1 MATEYC
7 RDCRHYCDTNSILGL
22 CRRYPTYQNRSP
34 QETCGEYKG
43 KAVAPFTPEPS
54 GDFLPNLDK
63 LEKANAEFV
72 RVLAKPKRMGRPP
85 KVKTEVADG
94 N

>member
-1 MATEYC
+1 MATEHC
-7 RDCRHYCDTNSILGL
+7 MDCRHYHDTNSILGL

-43 KAVAPFTPEPS
+43 KAVAKLTPVNA
-54 GDFLPNLDK
+54 GVFLPDPVK
-63 LEKANAEFV
+63 
-72 RVLAKPKRMGRPP
+72 KRMGRPR
-85 KVKTEVADG
+85 KEAKEVTDG

>member
-7 RDCRHYCDTNSILGL
+7 RDCKHYCDTNSILGL

-34 QETCGEYKG
+34 QESCGEFSV
-43 KAVAPFTPEPS
+43 KAVAELSPA
-54 GDFLPNLDK
+54 GDFLR
-63 LEKANAEFV
+63 A
-72 RVLAKPKRMGRPP
+72 KRMGRPP
-85 KVKTEVADG
+85 KVKTEVANG

>member
-1 MATEYC
+1 MATEHC
-7 RDCRHYCDTNSILGL
+7 RDCRHYHDTNSILGL

-43 KAVAPFTPEPS
+43 EAVAKLTPVDA
-54 GDFLPNLDK
+54 GDFLPVN
-63 LEKANAEFV
+63 
-72 RVLAKPKRMGRPP
+72 KPKRMGRPP
-85 KVKTEVADG
+85 KVKTEVANG

>member
-7 RDCRHYCDTNSILGL
+7 KDCKHYVDTNSILGL

-43 KAVAPFTPEPS
+43 KAVAVPPEPS
-54 GDFLPNLDK
+54 GDFLP
-63 LEKANAEFV
+63 E
-72 RVLAKPKRMGRPP
+72 KPKRMGRPP
-85 KVKTEVADG
+85 KAKEVAE
-94 N
+94 

>member
-1 MATEYC
+1 MATEHC
-7 RDCRHYCDTNSILGL
+7 RDCRHYHDTNSILGL

-43 KAVAPFTPEPS
+43 KAVAQFTPEPS
-54 GDFLPNLDK
+54 GDFLPDPIK
-63 LEKANAEFV
+63 
-72 RVLAKPKRMGRPP
+72 KRMGRPR
-85 KVKTEVADG
+85 KEAKEVTDG

>member
-7 RDCRHYCDTNSILGL
+7 RDCRHYHDNNSILGL

-43 KAVAPFTPEPS
+43 KAVAKLAPIS
-54 GDFLPNLDK
+54 VGDFLP
-63 LEKANAEFV
+63 V
-72 RVLAKPKRMGRPP
+72 VKPKRMGRPP
-85 KVKTEVADG
+85 KIKTEVTE
-94 N
+94 